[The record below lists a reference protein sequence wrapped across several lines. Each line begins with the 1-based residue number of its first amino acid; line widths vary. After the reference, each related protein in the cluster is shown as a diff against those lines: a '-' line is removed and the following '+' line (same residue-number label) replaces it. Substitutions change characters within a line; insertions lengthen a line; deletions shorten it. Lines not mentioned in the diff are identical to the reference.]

1 MVVYVGVPHG
11 RDTAHPL
18 RLLAHWLDPSARVM
32 ALYCGVPAEPHAYDV
47 VAISCRAAVHGAA

>member
-11 RDTAHPL
+11 RDTAHTL

-32 ALYCGVPAEPHAYDV
+32 ALYCGVPAEPHANDGGGP
-47 VAISCRAAVHGAA
+47 ALSRSWRA